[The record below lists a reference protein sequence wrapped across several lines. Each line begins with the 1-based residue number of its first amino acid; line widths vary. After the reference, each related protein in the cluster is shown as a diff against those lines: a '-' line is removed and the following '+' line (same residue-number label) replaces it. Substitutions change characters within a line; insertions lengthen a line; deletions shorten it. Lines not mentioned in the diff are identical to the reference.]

1 MRNAVLI
8 VCLVSSCWA
17 QTPSELSLRDAQAQP
32 GLTLKDAQVELFKNN
47 LDIMAAEVDL
57 QKAND
62 EMDVARSAWW
72 PSLDASAS
80 YNYLTEKSSIHI
92 ENLPFPGNT
101 IDRTIGANNKADFG
115 LDCTYP
121 FFTGF
126 SRYFAV
132 RNRKAAVAE
141 KQARLDAIKNRASLG
156 LGLLYLQWELSYK
169 QTDLRKSFCEQLDAW
184 AKQIAAQREAGI
196 VLQSKLLDA
205 QARLQLAKVDL
216 IAAKDQ
222 SDSLRREVLSFIL
235 SKENEAVPDTAP
247 FTIETLPLPK
257 SVDYTRPELVAL
269 DHAAA
274 QIDELRKALRFRHF
288 PTLAGLAGV
297 RYGRPGLNMG
307 MDKYMGYGLFGLQL
321 KWNLFDGFRM
331 QAENHQLQRQI
342 DFIDIE
348 RTRQIETLQRTFD
361 IARLQAGSAI
371 NRLAATVE
379 AAHAARAL
387 AEDLKNSL
395 AAGTVTSAEYLN
407 ALVNVAQA
415 ELLVEQA
422 KTAKKIALL
431 KMQYAS
437 GKTIK
442 Y

>member
-1 MRNAVLI
+1 MRNTVLTVI
-8 VCLVSSCWA
+8 LISSCWA
-17 QTPSELSLRDAQAQP
+17 QTQP
-32 GLTLKDAQVELFKNN
+32 GLTLKDAQAQPLALRDAQAELFKNN

-62 EMDVARSAWW
+62 EMAVAQSAWW

-92 ENLPFPGNT
+92 ENLPFPGNM
-101 IDRTIGANNKADFG
+101 IDRTIGANTKADFG
-115 LDCTYP
+115 LDMTCP
-121 FFTGF
+121 LFTGF
-126 SRYFAV
+126 SRYCAV

-141 KQARLDAIKNRASLG
+141 KQARLDAIKNRASFC

-169 QTDLRKSFCEQLDAW
+169 QTDLRKSFCEQLDTW
-184 AKQIAAQREAGI
+184 AKQIAAQREAG
-196 VLQSKLLDA
+196 VALQSKLLDA

-235 SKENEAVPDTAP
+235 SKENEAAPDTAP
-247 FTIETLPLPK
+247 FAIETLPLPK
-257 SVDYTRPELVAL
+257 SVDYTRPELIAL
-269 DHAAA
+269 DQASA

-307 MDKYMGYGLFGLQL
+307 LDRYMGYGLFGLQL

-331 QAENHQLQRQI
+331 QAENRQLLRQI

-348 RTRQIETLQRTFD
+348 RTRQTETLQRTFA
-361 IARLQAGSAI
+361 IARQQVSSAI
-371 NRLAATVE
+371 NRLAATVA

-395 AAGTVTSAEYLN
+395 AAGTVTSADYMN

-431 KMQYAS
+431 KMQYSA
-437 GKTIK
+437 GKAIN